1 MSFIRVAHVV
11 TAWTQIAIGV
21 RRMVVWDAGFET
33 PVSTTFWDNGTT
45 NWIG

>member
-11 TAWTQIAIGV
+11 TNWTQAALSA
-21 RRMVVWDAGFET
+21 RRFVVWDAGLET

-45 NWIG
+45 KWIG